1 VALALMANKDT
12 TLDKDVL
19 RAAMQ
24 ARLFSR
30 VAQQLNLDRSHVRR
44 VALGLRK
51 SKRVTSAIKR
61 ELARI
66 EKNVT
71 RAAA

>member
-1 VALALMANKDT
+1 MANKDT
-12 TLDKDVL
+12 TVDRDVL
-19 RAAMQ
+19 KVAMQ

-30 VAQQLNLDRSHVRR
+30 IAQKLNLDRSHVRR

-51 SKRVTSAIKR
+51 SKRVMTAIRR

-66 EKNVT
+66 EKDVT
-71 RAAA
+71 RSAA